1 MKKFL
6 IPALLLGMLLVCCK
20 AEYEDVIPSDTVYVK
35 ADGPLPPNRISF
47 DQGLD
52 DERRGEFW
60 FTPQGSRVLPYDYFT
75 WLEQP
80 DNQNLFRNTDHMSML
95 GYLPMD
101 SSLMNPSALPIGFA
115 MTRAKSQKDAF
126 VGFTCAACHTNQID
140 YRKEDGTTDH
150 YLIDG
155 APTLAN
161 FVGFFDQL
169 VNSLNNT
176 HKDPE
181 KFERFAKNVLGDK
194 YTVASAKEELKEELW
209 KWAEASAERQQV
221 NLSSPHLPK
230 DFTSYGR
237 LDAFTNIE
245 NAGSAFGLNL
255 LNNRNPTDAPVSYP
269 FLWGTHQ
276 SDVVQWNGSAPN
288 KPRLVGPM
296 IRNAGE
302 VVGVFGGL
310 EIKEKGK
317 GESDKNKHTYISNID
332 FEGLGQLEGFVK
344 VMKAPAWEDGNS
356 NLPAL
361 DAVQVAKGAEL
372 YAAHCSNCH
381 QVIPSEDQYAYYN
394 AVMVPVEDVG
404 TDPMTSWA
412 AEHNTVGTG
421 MLEGSK
427 AEIVAG
433 DVFTDSTR
441 AINIPVNGVVG
452 SVLGNLTHFLN
463 GILITEGVKPTEQDL
478 RNAIKKHIMIR
489 DSMVE
494 NRPDAHDIPGHIP
507 TNTGTTLNLE
517 GLKYKA
523 RPLNGIWA
531 TAPYLHNGSVPSLW
545 ALLMEPENRPTNFW
559 VGSHEFDPIN
569 VGFITDRGK
578 NNFMVQDSLGIIQG
592 NSNLGHDYGTTFSDE
607 EKWALIEYMKSL

>member
-1 MKKFL
+1 
-6 IPALLLGMLLVCCK
+6 
-20 AEYEDVIPSDTVYVK
+20 
-35 ADGPLPPNRISF
+35 
-47 DQGLD
+47 
-52 DERRGEFW
+52 
-60 FTPQGSRVLPYDYFT
+60 
-75 WLEQP
+75 
-80 DNQNLFRNTDHMSML
+80 
-95 GYLPMD
+95 
-101 SSLMNPSALPIGFA
+101 
-115 MTRAKSQKDAF
+115 
-126 VGFTCAACHTNQID
+126 
-140 YRKEDGTTDH
+140 
-150 YLIDG
+150 
-155 APTLAN
+155 
-161 FVGFFDQL
+161 
-169 VNSLNNT
+169 
-176 HKDPE
+176 
-181 KFERFAKNVLGDK
+181 
-194 YTVASAKEELKEELW
+194 
-209 KWAEASAERQQV
+209 
-221 NLSSPHLPK
+221 
-230 DFTSYGR
+230 
-237 LDAFTNIE
+237 
-245 NAGSAFGLNL
+245 
-255 LNNRNPTDAPVSYP
+255 
-269 FLWGTHQ
+269 
-276 SDVVQWNGSAPN
+276 
-288 KPRLVGPM
+288 M

-310 EIKEKGK
+310 EIKEGKGK
-317 GESDKNKHTYISNID
+317 GDADKNKHTYISNID

-344 VMKAPAWEDGNS
+344 ILKAPSWEDVNS

-394 AVMVPVEDVG
+394 AVMVSVEEVG

-421 MLEGSK
+421 ILEGSK

-452 SVLGNLTHFLN
+452 SVLGNLSHFIN
-463 GILITEGVKPTEQDL
+463 GILITEGVKPTEDDL

-489 DSMVE
+489 DSMVD

-507 TNTGTTLNLE
+507 TNTGTALNLE

-545 ALLMEPENRPTNFW
+545 ALLMEPENRPPSFW

-569 VGFITDRGK
+569 VGFITDSGK